1 MNHVSLDSVGAA
13 GFSHHF
19 GTLDGKRS
27 SVSDAFDSFND
38 SLKFS
43 TLTLLVRV
51 FSPIVPIVAKIP
63 MFRTRLIKEL
73 KKSLNQTAKAL
84 LRKRRTEDAG
94 VDVGTGDGHTRG
106 VSILEALSKYE

>member
-13 GFSHHF
+13 GFSYHF
-19 GTLDGKRS
+19 GTLDGKYS
-27 SVSDAFDSFND
+27 SVAEAFDSLNDTPRFN
-38 SLKFS
+38 
-43 TLTLLVRV
+43 TMALLVQV
-51 FSPIVPIVAKIP
+51 FSPILPIVAKIP
-63 MFRTRLIKEL
+63 MFRMRLIKEM

>member
-19 GTLDGKRS
+19 GTLDGKYS
-27 SVSDAFDSFND
+27 SVAEAFDSLNDTPRFN
-38 SLKFS
+38 
-43 TLTLLVRV
+43 TMALLVQV

-63 MFRTRLIKEL
+63 MFRMRLIKEM

-84 LRKRRTEDAG
+84 LRKRRTEDAE
-94 VDVGTGDGHTRG
+94 VDVGAGDGRTRG